1 MTFPVRRLALL
12 AIVGLLV
19 GGAFGFWRAS
29 QSRTTSTDQVP
40 GTYLDQVMP
49 GLCTM
54 EAQLAS
60 GDKFEASNTF
70 WNDVHLPAHALA
82 AVLLTSH
89 RAEAGDYQRAKMAVE
104 SQLSTLAPGL
114 APAVHSFAT
123 ATRKALLLADRP
135 APLPCS

>member
-1 MTFPVRRLALL
+1 M
-12 AIVGLLV
+12 
-19 GGAFGFWRAS
+19 GGAFGFWRTSQNRTAS
-29 QSRTTSTDQVP
+29 NDQVP

-54 EAQLAS
+54 EAQLAA
-60 GDKFEASNTF
+60 GEKFNASNTF

-82 AVLLTSH
+82 AVLLVSH
-89 RAEAGDYQRAKMAVE
+89 RAAAGDFQRSKMVVE
-104 SQLSTLAPGL
+104 SHLSTLAPGL
-114 APAVHSFAT
+114 SEAVHSFET